1 MILIAL
7 HCTAPRARA
16 RAHKAASCDLI
27 PTARIFLSNLIT
39 SHSPAPPVQSAEPGW
54 IKVVQLAIGCESP
67 VRAACT
73 GAILEARARHAH
85 TLYPGFPHQDFKWIR
100 VDLRKRPSLTAPTFH
115 GIRGIHSPASP
126 RNAARSHQSY
136 PAHSPACGPALP
148 KILCKEWTTKHSLTH
163 SLTHL
168 QQPPRCRSDG
178 GRE

>member
-67 VRAACT
+67 IRAACT

-85 TLYPGFPHQDFKWIR
+85 TLLPRISPPGFQVDQSGSTETSQPHSTHI
-100 VDLRKRPSLTAPTFH
+100 
-115 GIRGIHSPASP
+115 P
-126 RNAARSHQSY
+126 RNTWYPQPGQPTKRSSQSPILPSPQPCMWSC
-136 PAHSPACGPALP
+136 PAQNTVQRMDH
-148 KILCKEWTTKHSLTH
+148 ETLTH
-163 SLTHL
+163 SLTHS
-168 QQPPRCRSDG
+168 PPTASSMSIRRW
-178 GRE
+178 